1 MPDGVQT
8 LCGGIDPCVWLLC
21 IPSVLLMTK
30 IFLEMFVLTPF
41 GHLTWLVAR
50 EEFVMFSRSRN
61 SRSYILFLTVITEQ
75 RIITLQ
81 LSLLY
86 KPSKIIM
93 VYEQC

>member
-8 LCGGIDPCVWLLC
+8 LCGGIDPCVWLFC

-41 GHLTWLVAR
+41 DHLTAR
-50 EEFVMFSRSRN
+50 EEFVMFSRSGS